1 MRHKISF
8 VAALL
13 ACAVLFT
20 GCTTAPTKSV
30 VIPPQV
36 AAIAPTAF
44 TVLAQ
49 GAVGVAVSKGIKAA
63 DIASGAYQLKQL
75 ASGDNVTVQALTTE
89 IMKLEQKA
97 GLNTAQVVAVTE
109 MRAAFDTI
117 ILGYI
122 NNGVIS
128 GNAKTTLFEILDN
141 VIAAAVLLGAPN
153 PDPNVPTA
161 DAAAVDQVTGPPATA
176 AAQSPA
182 MATLESPTV
191 VGAAASTV
199 LVAALKAFAH
209 VEVSS
214 PVAAG
219 IAVLGSFAAG
229 WLEAH

>member
-1 MRHKISF
+1 MRNRLFLVGAI
-8 VAALL
+8 L
-13 ACAVLFT
+13 ACAIALT
-20 GCTTAPTKSV
+20 GCSMAPTKQQIIS
-30 VIPPQV
+30 PQL

-49 GAVGVAVSKGIKAA
+49 GAVGVAVSKGIKAD
-63 DIASGAYQLKQL
+63 DIASGAYQLKHF
-75 ASGDNVTVQALTTE
+75 ASGENVSVQALTTE

-97 GLNTAQVVAVTE
+97 GLNAAQVVAVTE
-109 MRAAFDTI
+109 MRAVFDTI
-117 ILGYI
+117 ILGYV
-122 NNGVIS
+122 NNGVLS
-128 GNAKTTLFEILDN
+128 GTAKTDLLQILSD
-141 VIAAAVLLGAPN
+141 VISAAVLLGAPN
-153 PDPNVPTA
+153 PDSSVPLA
-161 DAAAVDQVTGPPATA
+161 DTGLAIESNGPPAP
-176 AAQSPA
+176 AQSPA